1 MAARLPIVLVNGKM
15 SELPDTDVLSVIV
28 STSSYALSAS
38 YVSDGAFASGSVVS
52 ASYALSASYAP
63 FSGTVNGTSTSAV
76 FLTIEDLD
84 AGDLVNIFD
93 NTGSYHIRN
102 ADYRSEL
109 KNAVGYVTTSFSS
122 GSLATVYFDGIIAGL
137 SSVSGEDQFLSAS
150 GKFNSNP
157 PTEDGYYIQFIGT
170 ALSISSIEFS
180 PSSTIGLSTI
190 STASYIPIFTSS
202 SFSLSASY
210 AASTLVSVTSS
221 YSISPFIKVDASEF
235 IPRSSSGCEITTSE
249 TNTNFINRKFL
260 AFDPSSA
267 EYAQYWFNWPP
278 DWNTAKV
285 TFYWTATANS
295 GSAVLYAGMRTF
307 ANVSSQDGVIGEYQG
322 IISIYT
328 GSNICIESTTN
339 PITPSGS
346 IGSLQRTVLQIYR
359 DPLHPADNLSTDL
372 LLEGVVIY
380 KGS

>member
-1 MAARLPIVLVNGKM
+1 MAVRLPIVLVNGKLA
-15 SELPDTDVLSVIV
+15 ELPDTDILSVLV
-28 STSSYALSAS
+28 S
-38 YVSDGAFASGSVVS
+38 S
-52 ASYALSASYAP
+52 ASYAISASYAP
-63 FSGTVNGTSTSAV
+63 FTGTVSGTSTSAT
-76 FLTIEDLD
+76 FLTTENLD
-84 AGDLVNIFD
+84 AGNLVNIFD
-93 NTGSYHIRN
+93 NTGSYHVRN

-137 SSVSGEDQFLSAS
+137 SSISGEDQFLSAS
-150 GKFNSNP
+150 GKFSSTP
-157 PTEDGYYIQFIGT
+157 PTNDGYYLQYVGN
-170 ALSISSIEFS
+170 ALSNSSVEFS
-180 PSSTIGLSTI
+180 PSITIGLSSI
-190 STASYIPIFTSS
+190 STSSYIPVFTSS
-202 SFSLSASY
+202 SYSLSSSY
-210 AASTLVSVTSS
+210 ASTSSTSITSS

-235 IPRSSSGCEITTSE
+235 IPRSSSGCAITSSE
-249 TNTNFINRKFL
+249 TSTNFINRTFL

-278 DWNTAKV
+278 DWITAKV

-322 IISIYT
+322 VISTYT

-346 IGSLQRTVLQIYR
+346 IGPLQRTVLQIYR
-359 DPLHPADNLSTDL
+359 DPLHPSDNLSTDL